1 MTSTPPDTCRIAPNM
16 EPRPISMAM
25 VCRVLPTPSAR
36 VSVIMEKGIPDTR
49 PMISAEDMIAMN
61 GWILS
66 LMIKK
71 SNTAKP
77 NSAPIINL
85 SGEAT
90 NSVIF
95 IPPIFL

>member
-1 MTSTPPDTCRIAPNM
+1 MTSTPPDTCRIAPNI

-49 PMISAEDMIAMN
+49 PMINAEDMIAMN
-61 GWILS
+61 GWIFS

-95 IPPIFL
+95 IPPNFL